1 MYEGKCLE
9 KQPEG
14 CWGFIYLITNITTGK
29 IYVGKKQFTHKKK
42 TRLSKKARKGTRKRI
57 KIEQVDSQWLN
68 YWSSSKELQEDVL
81 QLGEKAFKREILML
95 CKNKAELSYYE
106 GFYMYHYKVLFVS
119 SYNKWIMVR
128 VYKNN
133 LYVKDKM

>member
-1 MYEGKCLE
+1 MNCWLHEGECLE
-9 KQPEG
+9 QPPEG
-14 CWGFIYLITNITTGK
+14 YYGFIYMITNLLDSR

-42 TRLSKKARKGTRKRI
+42 TKLSKKARVGTRKRI
-57 KIEQVDSQWLN
+57 KVEQVDSQWLN
-68 YWSSSKELQEDVL
+68 YWSSSKELQEDVKN
-81 QLGEKAFKREILML
+81 LGEDKFKREILHL

-106 GFYMYHYKVLFVS
+106 GYCQYHLEVLIKP

-133 LYVKDKM
+133 LKW